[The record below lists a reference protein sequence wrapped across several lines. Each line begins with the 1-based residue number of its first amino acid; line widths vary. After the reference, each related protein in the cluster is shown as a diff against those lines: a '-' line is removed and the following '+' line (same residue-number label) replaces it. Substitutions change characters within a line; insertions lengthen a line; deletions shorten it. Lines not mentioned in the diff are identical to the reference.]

1 MKGSLESA
9 HALRGDQEQL
19 PLHVARTVSA
29 QKSDNVCV
37 KSFAILDTARLT
49 AGKRRHHCSTKSWKR
64 QDDWEVNSWLLENDN
79 KDINLRLSCQVL
91 GSSQVPWQQS
101 LKPSLGCM

>member
-1 MKGSLESA
+1 MRQSEGKPPESA

-19 PLHVARTVSA
+19 PLRVARTVSA
-29 QKSDNVCV
+29 KKSANVCV
-37 KSFAILDTARLT
+37 KSFAILDIARLT

-79 KDINLRLSCQVL
+79 KCREPTPV
-91 GSSQVPWQQS
+91 GSREIRTSV
-101 LKPSLGCM
+101 